1 MSPWSPGRS
10 SVVAL
15 EDIDKL
21 LGLVPNQV
29 VVIATERAE
38 LELVAN
44 GLASLEHG
52 AGETSLSGGTV
63 IHQSSV
69 STHSNH

>member
-10 SVVAL
+10 SVVTL
-15 EDIDKL
+15 ENIDKL

-52 AGETSLSGGTV
+52 AGETSLSGGTIV
-63 IHQSSV
+63 HQGSV
-69 STHSNH
+69 STHCNH